1 MKLFE
6 VAKYSRIKIGG
17 MELDFHYID
26 GMYSFC
32 TDSNG
37 KVHHIAAWA
46 DVEVL
51 APYEG
56 KLKPVSEYTDNTQK
70 GYEPT

>member
-6 VAKYSRIKIGG
+6 VAKYSRIKIGS

-51 APYEG
+51 GPYEDEA
-56 KLKPVSEYTDNTQK
+56 KPMSEHSNNTQ
-70 GYEPT
+70 